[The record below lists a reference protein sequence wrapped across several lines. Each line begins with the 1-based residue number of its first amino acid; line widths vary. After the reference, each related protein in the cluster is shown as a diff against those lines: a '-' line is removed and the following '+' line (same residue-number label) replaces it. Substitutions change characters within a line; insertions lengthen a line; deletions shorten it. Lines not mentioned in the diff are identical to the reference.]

1 MELWNGGIL
10 KTRGSMDGLVHA
22 AARCMDNGIKNKYK
36 IRKEKLN
43 YGTEYGW
50 KIHISSDGWHGS
62 EE

>member
-1 MELWNGGIL
+1 
-10 KTRGSMDGLVHA
+10 MDGLVHA

-50 KIHISSDGWHGS
+50 IRPEAGGTLC
-62 EE
+62 